1 MNRSILLGV
10 FCAVLVACG
19 DDGAFI
25 TVELTGSA
33 QLAERCPRLEVKVID
48 VDLADVIAQETSV
61 ILGLPHVLRLEP
73 SDTSSNPLRLGVEL
87 SSVEATCAAVVLD
100 VEWEQ
105 GVETRTVVELTDLAR
120 EEQGSEGE
128 G

>member
-1 MNRSILLGV
+1 M
-10 FCAVLVACG
+10 
-19 DDGAFI
+19 
-25 TVELTGSA
+25 
-33 QLAERCPRLEVKVID
+33 ID
-48 VDLADVIAQETSV
+48 VDLAVVFAHESRGIF
-61 ILGLPHVLRLEP
+61 GLPHVLLLEP
-73 SDTSSNPLRLGVEL
+73 SDASSNPLRLGVEL
-87 SSVEATCAAVVLD
+87 SSVESTCAAVVLD